1 MDMVTV
7 VAWLLVLQGVL
18 GAFDT
23 FVNHEWRERLPHRP
37 WAARELALHALR
49 SAHYT
54 VVFAGIAW
62 LDWHGRWGWVMLG
75 IMSLEYVVTL
85 ADSVQEDRTRRLA
98 PVERVNHMLLAL
110 NSGIYMAAFAAQMA
124 WVWLDL
130 PTALARGSRPWPL
143 VLILS
148 FCAVVTAVWAV
159 RDAIAW
165 QRMKRLALLATE
177 PAIQARG

>member
-7 VAWLLVLQGVL
+7 AAWLLVLQGVM

-23 FVNHEWRERLPHRP
+23 FVNHEWRERLPHQP

-54 VVFAGIAW
+54 IVFGGMAW
-62 LDWHGRWGWVMLG
+62 LDWRGGWGWVMLG
-75 IMSLEYVVTL
+75 IMGLEYAVTV

-110 NSGIYMAAFAAQMA
+110 NTGLYMAAFAAHMA
-124 WVWLDL
+124 WAWLDS
-130 PTALARGSRPWPL
+130 PTLLATGNRPWYL

-148 FCAVVTAVWAV
+148 FCAIATALWAV

-165 QRMKRLALLATE
+165 QGMRRLALLATE
-177 PAIQARG
+177 PAVQARG